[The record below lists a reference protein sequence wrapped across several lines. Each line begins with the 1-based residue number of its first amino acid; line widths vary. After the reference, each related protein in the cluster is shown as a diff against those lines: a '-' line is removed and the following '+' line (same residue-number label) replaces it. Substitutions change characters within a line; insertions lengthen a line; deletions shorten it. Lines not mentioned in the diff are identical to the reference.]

1 MTTQNGSASGVQS
14 FRPDPALMRLK
25 GPLVSQRTTD
35 VRYRS
40 DPPAGK
46 NGPRTYEWLENGFF
60 LAARWDIAFIRLQ
73 NGNIVIA
80 GYDASSPLCPL
91 HFFDSDGD
99 SRSFQMHLGDGVLT
113 ITGEFERF
121 VGTFSDDGST
131 ITGYWEQSTD
141 GVNWRYLCGEE
152 FTRVT

>member
-1 MTTQNGSASGVQS
+1 MTQNSPESGVQS

-25 GPLVSQRTTD
+25 GPLGSKRNTD
-35 VRYRS
+35 VRFKP
-40 DPPAGK
+40 DPSAGK
-46 NGPRTYEWLENGFF
+46 NGSPTYEWLEDGFF
-60 LAARWDIAFIRLQ
+60 LAAQWDIAFIHYQ
-73 NGNIVIA
+73 NGGIVIV

-91 HFFDSDGD
+91 HYFDSEGD
-99 SRSFQMHLGDGVLT
+99 LHTFQMSLSDGILT
-113 ITGEFERF
+113 ITGESERF

-141 GVNWRYLCGEE
+141 GVSWRYLCDEE